1 MENEKKF
8 YIFVLKTNIR
18 HCHIYSVLFESKDLK
33 TKTRHRH
40 IYSVLFESSI
50 KNYVAIKRSL
60 NAWFRRSLKPYRRYY
75 KIRILLHI
83 NSINMVQYGCLPCF
97 WESKRMK
104 LKVSCQG
111 ALVTFNPASSI
122 EVNVPMELDIRIR
135 VKLPIVAIDILWAL
149 MNLYLW
155 VK

>member
-60 NAWFRRSLKPYRRYY
+60 NAWFRQSLKPYRKYY
-75 KIRILLHI
+75 KIKILLHRFY
-83 NSINMVQYGCLPCF
+83 QYGIIWLPADLMRV
-97 WESKRMK
+97 EGVKG
-104 LKVSCQG
+104 KVSYQG
-111 ALVTFNPASSI
+111 ALV
-122 EVNVPMELDIRIR
+122 EL
-135 VKLPIVAIDILWAL
+135 
-149 MNLYLW
+149 
-155 VK
+155 